1 MGVERQ
7 GGWEYGDRERDDGS
21 GETGRM
27 GVGRQRDR
35 EREDGSRGMSAV
47 ETTQDKWTQLMRCL

>member
-1 MGVERQ
+1 MYGVESQGGMMGVGRQ

-27 GVGRQRDR
+27 GVWRQG
-35 EREDGSRGMSAV
+35 EG
-47 ETTQDKWTQLMRCL
+47 